1 MYLDFRPQIRLS
13 FPYIR
18 IKKIDIIILI
28 FYTYTIHI
36 QQSITW
42 SLLRTDTLIMMMRG
56 ARVLNTDLITANYP
70 AEVFVLVADEDWLE
84 LPPAVV
90 AVSVCWG
97 RPFTSCLGLGR
108 KARLSIYLLA
118 LDRRCFAFWS
128 YLFTNACCNSNG
140 QICLILKTELS
151 LINDKAKKQM
161 IWKNTKRS
169 IITEG

>member
-1 MYLDFRPQIRLS
+1 M
-13 FPYIR
+13 
-18 IKKIDIIILI
+18 
-28 FYTYTIHI
+28 
-36 QQSITW
+36 
-42 SLLRTDTLIMMMRG
+42 
-56 ARVLNTDLITANYP
+56 
-70 AEVFVLVADEDWLE
+70 FVLLADEDWLE

-128 YLFTNACCNSNG
+128 YLFTSACCNSNG

-151 LINDKAKKQM
+151 LSNDIKGKKANDLKKYYEVNNNGGTSCETDSYLQDVRLWSIDTRQTPTINIVIHSTRYLYM
-161 IWKNTKRS
+161 LVVSIYLHISLNWKLLSLIDVNKNCV
-169 IITEG
+169 ENLY